1 MRASDCFWWQMATK
15 KEIGMSGRRN
25 MNAAQKLAVNGAP
38 IQAPLILCARRIVER
53 WRSCTAQSASSKELD
68 CRFGESQSKLLDKN
82 NNVMVRMKHVT
93 TIGIEFSYLTVSPQL
108 ELNSLTGEVVDHWGT
123 AAGWVVPRDEWCSW
137 KAQKRKQRQSQSSA
151 LLSESKSKTLVG
163 LQNTV
168 CCFQTNPLSP
178 CAGVAFSW
186 ERAETRYILGGALK
200 AKGEFVKHWC
210 IFDSLCWVKEK
221 SEE

>member
-1 MRASDCFWWQMATK
+1 MPRRLAFMVDCSFLFWW
-15 KEIGMSGRRN
+15 
-25 MNAAQKLAVNGAP
+25 
-38 IQAPLILCARRIVER
+38 PLLT
-53 WRSCTAQSASSKELD
+53 SPKELD
-68 CRFGESQSKLLDKN
+68 CRFGESQKQLSLHKK

-200 AKGEFVKHWC
+200 AKGEFVNALMHLWLTVLSK
-210 IFDSLCWVKEK
+210 KETWGIALMLFYL
-221 SEE
+221 SF